1 VLSAQVLPQELK
13 NKAINRLLN
22 VKDSVGTYNNVIKY
36 PILERIIKQQ
46 IQDNI
51 NYLQARDLSHL
62 WSDFVDFNRK
72 LDVTRNQGPLETVVP
87 EFAPYV

>member
-1 VLSAQVLPQELK
+1 LSAQVLPQELK
-13 NKAINRLLN
+13 NRATTRLLN
-22 VKDSVGTYNNVIKY
+22 VKDTVGSFNNVIKY
-36 PILERIIKQQ
+36 PILERITKQQ

-62 WSDFVDFNRK
+62 WPEFVEFNRK
-72 LDVTRNQGPLETVVP
+72 LDATRNQGPLESVVP